1 MKSVEP
7 NARTVGSRLVRILV
21 GVAIALG
28 VLAGGFGVLIW
39 MLGERE
45 ALYQGKS
52 CYYWSE
58 QLKSQNPG
66 VTNQASLVLNR
77 EIIPRLTKTL
87 LEDTN
92 DSGLRI
98 TLVEKLNGLPGV
110 NILFRTADLRRGDAA
125 IALGQFGPQAE
136 AAVPTLVQ
144 ALQGHDSAVRG
155 PAVVS
160 LGHIRAKPEIVIPS
174 LIPCLDDNDL
184 REATLQAL
192 GEYGSRA
199 KVVIPKLLLLFK
211 VRDKD
216 LHHAVEEAL
225 KNIDPDVAAQARA
238 ESF

>member
-66 VTNQASLVLNR
+66 VTNQASLVLNS

-110 NILFRTADLRRGDAA
+110 NIVFRTADCRRGDAA

-144 ALQGHDSAVRG
+144 VLQGHDSAVRG

-160 LGHIRAKPEIVIPS
+160 LGHIRAKPEIVIPL
-174 LIPCLDDNDL
+174 LIPYLDDNDL
-184 REATLQAL
+184 REAALEAL

-238 ESF
+238 ESL

>member
-21 GVAIALG
+21 GVVIALG

-39 MLGERE
+39 MLGETE
-45 ALYQGKS
+45 TLYQGKS
-52 CYYWSE
+52 CYYWSD
-58 QLKSQNPG
+58 QIKSQNPG

-92 DSGLRI
+92 DSRLRI

-110 NILFRTADLRRGDAA
+110 NIFFRTADCRRGDAA

-136 AAVPTLVQ
+136 AAVPALLQ

-160 LGHIRAKPEIVIPS
+160 LGHIRAKPEIVIPL

-184 REATLQAL
+184 REAALAAL
-192 GEYGSRA
+192 GEYGGRA
-199 KVVIPKLLLLFK
+199 KVAIPKLLLLFK

-216 LHHAVEEAL
+216 LHQAVEEAL
-225 KNIDPDVAAQARA
+225 KNIDPDAAAQART
-238 ESF
+238 ESL